1 MDTKRFKLNKLSGD
15 ALAQRQ
21 MKGIKGGIAL
31 CQCACAYANR
41 GGSSTQDNGTA
52 NRNTGK
58 HSPDGGDVFLPDIEV
73 HP

>member
-1 MDTKRFKLNKLSGD
+1 MDTKRLKLNKLSGD

-21 MKGIKGGIAL
+21 MKGIKGGTL
-31 CQCACAYANR
+31 CQCACAYANK

-52 NRNTGK
+52 NRNEGK
-58 HSPDGGDVFLPDIEV
+58 RSPDGGDVFLPDIEV